1 VDPRLSGSQPSQ
13 RWCRPQAPTSG
24 RFEGVGHSDGATKI
38 ARGPLESG
46 EVGLPWGVHVNA
58 HLLDGVGDV
67 RLGEGQV
74 LESVVE
80 APLGHRVGD

>member
-1 VDPRLSGSQPSQ
+1 
-13 RWCRPQAPTSG
+13 
-24 RFEGVGHSDGATKI
+24 
-38 ARGPLESG
+38 
-46 EVGLPWGVHVNA
+46 VHVNA

-80 APLGHRVGD
+80 APVGHCVGDRGAIILRDLCLSIDRHGAGPAIIHDRSLWMSRAY